1 LKEAQQVATV
11 LVGNLPPG
19 TTERELTEE
28 LSKGGWPS
36 IKVVKVGA
44 GDPESYVDVHRPVL
58 SVKD

>member
-1 LKEAQQVATV
+1 M